1 MSTGSI
7 PALIFVLTLR
17 PLTTVWLWIVRRP
30 PAFRFILEFITR
42 LLALC
47 FVLVLLACKRQPAGQ
62 TQWQSRRWLLYSQ
75 PIDFLAAWQ
84 VRTGGPVTSRSL
96 WELLNNHHIDWSLTL
111 GLTIQEAGFFSVAA
125 HGEKTLRQIGRASC
139 RERV

>member
-1 MSTGSI
+1 
-7 PALIFVLTLR
+7 
-17 PLTTVWLWIVRRP
+17 
-30 PAFRFILEFITR
+30 
-42 LLALC
+42 
-47 FVLVLLACKRQPAGQ
+47 
-62 TQWQSRRWLLYSQ
+62 LLYSQ

-125 HGEKTLRQIGRASC
+125 HGEKTLRLLTNSPPRAFYFFVC
-139 RERV
+139 LATI